1 MSPEQLLPAPY
12 AVEISGWDSNKDFF
26 VEMTDLEWSEEEK
39 IIHVQHPIQQGAL
52 IFIRLV
58 GISVREGVFP
68 VAYEAAAV
76 KFQPLLLTY
85 EISLKQILPR
95 QHPYATPKIQN

>member
-12 AVEISGWDSNKDFF
+12 PVEISGWDSNEDFF

-39 IIHVQHPIQQGAL
+39 TIHVHHPVQQGAL
-52 IFIRLV
+52 LFIRLV
-58 GISVREGVFP
+58 GISVRDGVCP

-76 KFQPLLLTY
+76 KFQPQLLTY
-85 EISLKQILPR
+85 EISLRQILPR
-95 QHPYATPKIQN
+95 QHPYPTPKIQH